1 MRAHEPLEAEDDE
14 HEVELGELMT
24 ELGQGRAPE
33 SDEAADEVVELPHE
47 VVRFGELTAAM
58 TAILDGRD
66 VDLDGLTSLDDR
78 ERDALSHLI
87 TVVRGFTTDS
97 RFVYAEDR
105 LEDLERILATLQPI
119 LSVGALPMTAA
130 LRGSLHAIVDGV
142 AELRDALARLESA
155 EEELDAHE
163 VEGEAAAGDDQD
175 DGDQPGDAADEAKQA
190 AAQLQGVLVLQRK
203 ARKAAAAAAARKAA
217 GPAPPPA
224 PVPPIGERTTTLT
237 GAPGEPAVE
246 RATPPSTVYDGPP
259 ATERRR

>member
-66 VDLDGLTSLDDR
+66 VDLDALTSLDDH

-119 LSVGALPMTAA
+119 LSIGALPMTAE
-130 LRGSLHAIVDGV
+130 LRGSLHAVVDGV
-142 AELRDALARLESA
+142 ADLRDALAQLETA

-175 DGDQPGDAADEAKQA
+175 DGD
-190 AAQLQGVLVLQRK
+190 L
-203 ARKAAAAAAARKAA
+203 
-217 GPAPPPA
+217 
-224 PVPPIGERTTTLT
+224 
-237 GAPGEPAVE
+237 PGEDVDQLAGVGVDRVGHGDRRQRGLGRRQREPLGQQRQPRPVGHGVGARQRRGDLGRRLLVGLARPDRHPAQA
-246 RATPPSTVYDGPP
+246 RA
-259 ATERRR
+259 RRRVAQVDL

>member
-24 ELGQGRAPE
+24 ELDQGRAPE
-33 SDEAADEVVELPHE
+33 ADEAAAEVVELPHE
-47 VVRFGELTAAM
+47 VVRFGEVTAAM

-175 DGDQPGDAADEAKQA
+175 DGDLPGDGDAKADAKQA
-190 AAQLQGVLVLQRK
+190 ASQLQGVLSLQRK
-203 ARKAAAAAAARKAA
+203 ARTAAAAAAARKAA
-217 GPAPPPA
+217 GPPPA